1 MNGTPEEMTLPGR
14 LKAAV
19 GELNEPPE
27 KDGAA
32 VDAVIERVAAET
44 EYTEADVQD
53 ALNRL
58 LKEGEVYPP
67 GGGRVRVTP

>member
-1 MNGTPEEMTLPGR
+1 MNGTSERETVAGR
-14 LKAAV
+14 LKAAI
-19 GELNEPPE
+19 GELNEPPK

-44 EYTEADVQD
+44 EYAEADIQD

-67 GGGRVRVTP
+67 GDGRVRVTP